1 MGDACERRFRER
13 PFLRGFRAHRFLPR
27 LGGVGVPG
35 EESVTQTARGK
46 RVRRLAGACS
56 GLGAGWAARSR
67 HELHPPSRSA
77 PDSGGNAFGF
87 GFTPQDLHALLQ
99 AGHSDGLLPNGNRV
113 ALSLNEKLKAQVFDR
128 FRRFDPLYGVF
139 AAMEPD
145 TGRVVALVGY
155 RRGGE
160 ADPWLPLKAIYPAA
174 SLVKEVT
181 ASAAIERGK
190 VSPEEELRYRGG
202 IYGITRGGIRARNGR
217 GIPKMSLEEA
227 IARSANA
234 VFGNVTV
241 NHVGGR
247 GLEGDLAQF

>member
-35 EESVTQTARGK
+35 EESVTQTARGRGAG
-46 RVRRLAGACS
+46 RVGAACS
-56 GLGAGWAARSR
+56 VLVAGWALATAVVASSR

-113 ALSLNEKLKAQVFDR
+113 ALSLNEELQAQVFDL

-174 SLVKEVT
+174 SLVKVVT
-181 ASAAIERGK
+181 ASATGGGSRRCPSRRR
-190 VSPEEELRYRGG
+190 SP
-202 IYGITRGGIRARNGR
+202 ARPTPCSG
-217 GIPKMSLEEA
+217 
-227 IARSANA
+227 
-234 VFGNVTV
+234 T
-241 NHVGGR
+241 
-247 GLEGDLAQF
+247 